1 MNWTRAMFTTTTW
14 TLHQAVQEAYLA
26 VCARAAD
33 GAGLGAFKR
42 DSAYRAVLE
51 HVSEAQGRAYL
62 EEINAE
68 SPWLVNYFK
77 RFQQNDHYGAPFT
90 FNYDRRV
97 FSPTTLRYA
106 KVLGDLVRLFG
117 SLDGMDIVE
126 IGGGY
131 GGQCKIVSD
140 VFAFRSYTI
149 IDLAPVGKLQQR
161 YLSTLGVLGWTCG
174 TPERLAGRAYDL
186 VISNYA
192 LSELC
197 AEGRRFYTD
206 SLLCRCPR
214 GYITW
219 NSPDPFDSF
228 GHPLALQVT
237 DERPQTGR
245 ANKIVTWGRR
255 RGKDEG
261 GRMKDEG

>member
-1 MNWTRAMFTTTTW
+1 MLVQDTW
-14 TLHQAVQEAYLA
+14 TLEETARDAYLA

-62 EEINAE
+62 DLIVKE

-77 RFQQNDHYGAPFT
+77 RFQQNDRYGAPFT

-117 SLDGMDIVE
+117 SLEGTDIVE

-161 YLSTLGVLGWTCG
+161 YLSTLGVQGWTCG
-174 TPERLAGRAYDL
+174 TPERLAGRSYDL

-192 LSELC
+192 LSELSI
-197 AEGRRFYTD
+197 EGRRFYAD

-219 NSPDPFDSF
+219 NSPAPFDLF

-237 DERPQTGR
+237 AERPQTGR
-245 ANKIVTWGRR
+245 SNIIITWGHA
-255 RGKDEG
+255 
-261 GRMKDEG
+261 